1 MALGFVRQG
10 FVPGIVGLYL
20 TYGVIAGIGV
30 GMGYVVPI
38 SLLISWFPE
47 RRGLI
52 AGVGAAGFGGGALIV
67 APAAVAML
75 HSLGLTL
82 TFTELGVV
90 YALVVAG
97 AAQVFKPAPEHPSGG
112 ISIGQGHARGRW
124 GINRPL
130 VRRGAAFAKW
140 YLLWLMLALNVTAGS
155 AVISVAVPLAQ
166 ALTGV
171 TAQGATATI
180 AIVGLANVAGRLMWG
195 WVSDKIG
202 RCLTFGPALCIA
214 GCGVRRTCQ
223 LLGAAVISVADCG
236 YCTLFRW
243 RVAVMPAFVTDWFGK
258 RNSGTIYGAM
268 LTAWSV
274 GAIGGSS
281 IITLVEYR
289 CALRSLGLIMLAS
302 CVLPLAGAGRATEWS
317 RIGRSNV
324 RQRPILS
331 ETQPH
336 ISRPATLARPTIA
349 IVAVAPCAVTPVSAC
364 ASGTATE
371 ITRAAR
377 RHVQGQHEP

>member
-1 MALGFVRQG
+1 M
-10 FVPGIVGLYL
+10 
-20 TYGVIAGIGV
+20 AGIGV

-97 AAQVFKPAPEHPSGG
+97 AAQVFKPAPEHPSGASRSG
-112 ISIGQGHARGRW
+112 KVMPEVGGGSIDHSFAEALRS
-124 GINRPL
+124 
-130 VRRGAAFAKW
+130 AKW

-202 RCLTFGPALCIA
+202 RCLTFALLYALQAVAFGGLASCSVLPSFLLLIAVIALCF
-214 GCGVRRTCQ
+214 GG
-223 LLGAAVISVADCG
+223 G
-236 YCTLFRW
+236 F
-243 RVAVMPAFVTDWFGK
+243 AVMPAFVTDWFGK

-302 CVLPLAGAGRATEWS
+302 CVLPLAAPAVRQSGRG
-317 RIGRSNV
+317 IGRSNG
-324 RQRPILS
+324 PWYFG
-331 ETQPH
+331 
-336 ISRPATLARPTIA
+336 AR
-349 IVAVAPCAVTPVSAC
+349 
-364 ASGTATE
+364 
-371 ITRAAR
+371 
-377 RHVQGQHEP
+377 H